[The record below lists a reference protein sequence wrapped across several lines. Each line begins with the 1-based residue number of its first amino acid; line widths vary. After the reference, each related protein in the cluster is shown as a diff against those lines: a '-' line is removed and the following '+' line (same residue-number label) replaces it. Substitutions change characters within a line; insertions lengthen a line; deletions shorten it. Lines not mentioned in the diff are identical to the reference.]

1 MPDDKFNGRY
11 IDQAL
16 VKGNWYG
23 ISSGPKPQVFTGNID
38 NATGLA
44 NGLED
49 IRNKALYLVSPNSA
63 NGTFPEY
70 GHKCTVLTTRY
81 GDDVYLQK
89 LFDIDANVEY
99 ERVKLGNTQ
108 WKGWQRVTSYGDAS
122 QKASDA
128 DTRSRSNE
136 TAINDIYSIIGGRN
150 HTKPTT
156 SSSTP
161 ISDRVYSNST
171 SINSHTNDIKTLN
184 GNVTDLFGGKANDS
198 IARKFLTNNDV
209 RAGQLPGIKFYA
221 NTNEYTISNSDSVQI
236 ISAEVCSTWGANETN
251 SIFFVSNANGTT
263 SSIHVEGGTYVPGSG
278 WYAVWD
284 GNYSG
289 PMRLNWM
296 LVVFNQSMS

>member
-38 NATGLA
+38 NATGLT

-49 IRNKALYLVSPNSA
+49 IRNKALYLVSPSSA
-63 NGTFPEY
+63 NGTFPAY

-99 ERVKLGNTQ
+99 ERVKLGNTA
-108 WKGWQRVTSYGDAS
+108 WKGWQRITTEGDAS
-122 QKASDA
+122 STATLALTTAQNAAQNITYINTAIGGISANPSIDSRVKSNASNINTLTTNLGKT
-128 DTRSRSNE
+128 DTRVDN
-136 TAINDIYSIIGGRN
+136 
-150 HTKPTT
+150 
-156 SSSTP
+156 
-161 ISDRVYSNST
+161 
-171 SINSHTNDIKTLN
+171 LFN
-184 GNVTDLFGGKANDS
+184 GSANDS
-198 IARKFLTNNDV
+198 IARKFITNNDV

-221 NTNEYTISNSDSVQI
+221 NTNAYTISNSDSVQI
-236 ISAEVCSTWGANETN
+236 ISANVCSSWGANETN